1 MRMADT
7 QQRPRGGRRRRRNRG
22 LRRLALL
29 LGILVVVAAVAYGV
43 ASRLRDSPPPQA
55 AGTKSASPVPAASG
69 GAGAPRPQF
78 VADPQPVPILVYH
91 HVLADQGGDKLLY
104 VSPAEFESQL
114 HYLKENGYEAVT
126 MRQVYD
132 AWTGKGSLPDHPVVI
147 SFDDGYVDQVRIAA
161 PILRR
166 FGWPAELAVVFNLL
180 YKGDSPPDT
189 VLTPAMVEELLA
201 DGWGL
206 QSHSVSHSDLT
217 YLSAEAVRHELEYS
231 RKRLQQIFDRP
242 VEFFCYPGGGY
253 NPKVA
258 RAVRDAGYLAATSTD
273 FAAATPDKLYRLPR
287 IYCYRGESPDAFG
300 ERLRTTLAQAQD
312 SSG

>member
-1 MRMADT
+1 MAGTRQRT
-7 QQRPRGGRRRRRNRG
+7 QDRRRRRRNRSIG
-22 LRRLALL
+22 RLVLL
-29 LGILVVVAAVAYGV
+29 LGIIAVAVAAAFGI
-43 ASRLRDSPPPQA
+43 ASWLRGSPSPQADASKPSSPTPSRSVDASPP
-55 AGTKSASPVPAASG
+55 
-69 GAGAPRPQF
+69 RPTF

-91 HVLADQGGDKLLY
+91 HVSADRQGDKLLY
-104 VSPAEFESQL
+104 ISPAEFEGQL
-114 HYLKENGYEAVT
+114 EYLRQHGYEAVT

-132 AWTGKGSLPDHPVVI
+132 AWTGRGSLPDEPVVI
-147 SFDDGYVDQVRIAA
+147 SFDDGYVDQVRVAA

-189 VLTPAMVEELLA
+189 VLTPAMVKELLA

-217 YLSAEAVRHELEYS
+217 YISAAEVRHELVYS

-253 NPKVA
+253 NAKVA

-273 FAAATPDKLYRLPR
+273 FAAATPDKLYSLPR
-287 IYCYRGESPDAFG
+287 IYCYRGESPEAFG
-300 ERLRTTLAQAQD
+300 ERLQVTLAQAREPGQ
-312 SSG
+312 